1 MKTWRKKQEEREAM
15 KSEDTVKETEKERG
29 DLAFANPLAI
39 LRPPELETHNLF
51 RSNSPFPST
60 NSAILSI
67 FLKIKNPNHWVLFPT
82 AQPSPIYRQEKP
94 HWKHQA
100 VGSKALIPTRLK
112 GKKKKKIK
120 NFHCPCIH
128 SLQSENVF
136 QFLYRL
142 VFSLLFSLCINYDQ
156 FFYNL
161 VGLFIYLFKFLVYI
175 FD

>member
-1 MKTWRKKQEEREAM
+1 MKTRRKKQEEREAM

-29 DLAFANPLAI
+29 NLASADPLAI
-39 LRPPELETHNLF
+39 LRPPELQTHSLF
-51 RSNSPFPST
+51 HSSSLFPST
-60 NSAILSI
+60 NSTVLSI
-67 FLKIKNPNHWVLFPT
+67 FLKIKNPNHWVLFPL
-82 AQPSPIYRQEKP
+82 AQPPPIYCREKP

-100 VGSKALIPTRLK
+100 VGSKASIPINPINR
-112 GKKKKKIK
+112 KKKKIK

-156 FFYNL
+156 VLIIWLDSFF
-161 VGLFIYLFKFLVYI
+161 I
-175 FD
+175 